1 MWGFSMGLTDIKKI
15 AEMMYRDFWYQVHLT
30 LGQHPSLYY
39 ALFARRFPFNHMRVT
54 PNTQVC
60 IEGFPRSANSYAV
73 VAFNLANPQ
82 ISIAHHL
89 HVPAQILEAVQQ
101 NIPTVLVIRHP
112 RECVASFMV
121 FQRSE
126 RPAPYL
132 KAYIRFHQ
140 ALLPVMER
148 VVVADFNQ
156 VVTNINV
163 VIEAL
168 NSKFNTRFQFVENLP
183 EQKERIFSRLEA
195 INRQFFKGDQLKS
208 MKPDEHR
215 RQLKIALQDRIEAH
229 RLFPEALALYMKFRK
244 YSSLNI
250 LKNFT

>member
-1 MWGFSMGLTDIKKI
+1 MGLTGVKKR
-15 AEMMYRDFWYQVHLT
+15 AGMVYRDFWYQVHLT
-30 LGQHPSLYY
+30 LGQYPPLYY
-39 ALFARRFPFNHMRVT
+39 AVFARRYPFSHMRVT

-73 VAFNLANPQ
+73 VAFKLANPQ
-82 ISIAHHL
+82 VPIAHHL
-89 HVPAQILEAVQQ
+89 HVPAQILEAVRR

-140 ALLPVMER
+140 AVLPVVER
-148 VVVADFNQ
+148 VVVADFHQ
-156 VVTNINV
+156 VITNIND
-163 VIEAL
+163 VIAAL
-168 NSKFNTRFQFVENLP
+168 NARFNTRFQFVADLP
-183 EQKERIFSRLEA
+183 GQQERIFTRLEE

-208 MKPDEHR
+208 MRPDEHR
-215 RQLKIALQDRIEAH
+215 KQLKIALQHRIEAH
-229 RLFPEALALYMKFRK
+229 RLFPEAEAWYEKMRQYCFQPVPENARG
-244 YSSLNI
+244 
-250 LKNFT
+250 